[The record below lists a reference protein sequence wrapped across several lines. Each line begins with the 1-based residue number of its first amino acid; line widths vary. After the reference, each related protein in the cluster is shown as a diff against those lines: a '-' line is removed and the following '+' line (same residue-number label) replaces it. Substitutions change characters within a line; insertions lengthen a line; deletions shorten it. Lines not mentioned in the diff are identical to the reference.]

1 MKTSTNFQCYLHVKS
16 DVASICYRLRTKVL
30 EDGNPIL
37 PQCGEIMWL
46 LREVWIKDSDLWP
59 LCSCSVFT
67 QDSTHC
73 CRFKKASCQGTKNYL
88 GPLPPPPPKKK
99 FIVNSANYYIFMNVL
114 SSVDDWQVLPYS
126 PCDWQSADTGGRSQ
140 CQSLSAGRGCHW
152 YWQQE
157 SEGVLYTS
165 KWATSDYTIVHCK
178 NVRPSCYGQ
187 LIINVTVLCYFHN
200 ELIISF
206 SQLHSHVAK
215 ITICRIYIQFRCKN
229 FLKLQNEKGYIITL
243 THWVCGKYFVIER
256 YTSHTFITIQYQKWF
271 KDWRK
276 NIVFC
281 HWKFCWILI
290 KQIQLLYFRWNME
303 NSCWC
308 YINTQAVTLA
318 TTEFWWLGAGATAS
332 HSELIW
338 IVLHL
343 R

>member
-1 MKTSTNFQCYLHVKS
+1 MLQLSVIDWGQRSWKTAIPYCLSVGRSCDHCGRYGSRTPTFSLCVHVQCSHKTAHTAAGS
-16 DVASICYRLRTKVL
+16 RKPPAKVQKI
-30 EDGNPIL
+30 IL
-37 PQCGEIMWL
+37 DP
-46 LREVWIKDSDLWP
+46 S
-59 LCSCSVFT
+59 S
-67 QDSTHC
+67 
-73 CRFKKASCQGTKNYL
+73 
-88 GPLPPPPPKKK
+88 PPPPKKK

-126 PCDWQSADTGGRSQ
+126 PRDWQSADTGGRSQ

-281 HWKFCWILI
+281 HW
-290 KQIQLLYFRWNME
+290 
-303 NSCWC
+303 
-308 YINTQAVTLA
+308 
-318 TTEFWWLGAGATAS
+318 
-332 HSELIW
+332 
-338 IVLHL
+338 
-343 R
+343 